1 MSPPPTRRTSL
12 KSAGPS
18 GVGVVAEEEAESAR
32 MAAHATSPDRCG
44 RNGAA
49 GLGEQEAAAAATA
62 VEGEQ
67 SKERRERLEQR
78 ARLPALLAE
87 LRLELGAPVEDA
99 VSRSDSPSS
108 ATAGELSIR
117 TASFSVAGGFM
128 RPGARTA
135 ATIDNTHQC
144 SCTCSDLTHSDRSF
158 SSSLC

>member
-1 MSPPPTRRTSL
+1 
-12 KSAGPS
+12 
-18 GVGVVAEEEAESAR
+18 
-32 MAAHATSPDRCG
+32 MAAHATSPERCG

-108 ATAGELSIR
+108 APAGDIP
-117 TASFSVAGGFM
+117 TASFSLAGGFM

-135 ATIDNTHQC
+135 ATIDSTHQC
-144 SCTCSDLTHSDRSF
+144 SRTCSDLTHTVTTRDRSF
-158 SSSLC
+158 SLC